1 MTASRDLR
9 WLFVCRGSAED
20 GLGHVI
26 RTRAL
31 VERLPA
37 GTAASVVVVGDSL
50 VEALLEGLD
59 VPWTLVTADT
69 GILDHLHA
77 LEPDVVVFDSIPLD
91 RAVFNACRSRGFT
104 VSISPIFDHL
114 DDVELAFNRT
124 RYLADGTTAIASNQR
139 YGPEYAIVRPECVV
153 ISSDAYARQLNEET
167 LSVAVSMGGADA
179 PNRTLRILDALHGLD
194 APATFWV
201 LLGEGYGHSYE
212 ELVDAVRRD
221 RRHEVIL
228 AKTNRSMW
236 RILRNCSVAVLAG
249 GVTTYEAAY
258 AGLPSINV
266 IDREEQRFLIREL
279 VDEGAAVVGGVLDHG
294 GVDELRTTIQQL
306 ERERDR
312 LLEMHLNSQR
322 LVDGL
327 GAQRVLSEITRLVR
341 RSRAGALEIA

>member
-139 YGPEYAIVRPECVV
+139 YGLEYAIVRPECVV

-179 PNRTLRILDALHGLD
+179 PNRTLAFLT
-194 APATFWV
+194 P
-201 LLGEGYGHSYE
+201 
-212 ELVDAVRRD
+212 
-221 RRHEVIL
+221 
-228 AKTNRSMW
+228 SMASTH
-236 RILRNCSVAVLAG
+236 R
-249 GVTTYEAAY
+249 
-258 AGLPSINV
+258 
-266 IDREEQRFLIREL
+266 
-279 VDEGAAVVGGVLDHG
+279 
-294 GVDELRTTIQQL
+294 
-306 ERERDR
+306 
-312 LLEMHLNSQR
+312 
-322 LVDGL
+322 
-327 GAQRVLSEITRLVR
+327 R
-341 RSRAGALEIA
+341 RSGSCSARDTGIPMRSSSTRSAATGATR